1 MLTGWAKPFKVNRL
15 IAQKESVAKLPRHRQ
30 MPGSPK
36 LQHSLLHLNS
46 TYADFIGRDYRFR
59 GMSGTLVALIVT
71 VPMILL
77 LIFLVAYDFPKS
89 YFYGNGGLMVFLVSE
104 FVFIALLV
112 GLCVMFWR
120 LIFRHEFFAYTY
132 YPIRFNRKTRMVHVF
147 RHPRFG
153 GVLSVPWDDVFW
165 HVGRGYVQKYL
176 CDVRGHL
183 MDGHEV
189 VDTFAVG
196 YCYGED
202 RMEKI
207 QSLWE
212 FIYRYM
218 EEGPGTVAD
227 HPMERLIH
235 ESPQPTWK
243 NCYFHAF
250 TSMGMA
256 FITLRY
262 VLAPLFY
269 PLVLSLASTRWLV
282 FRSCKPPVWPPEIE
296 AESRV
301 EPNDPHRWEEPSFIW
316 EFGDR
321 PEFVAYMKE
330 QERLREQGRGR
341 LRF

>member
-1 MLTGWAKPFKVNRL
+1 MLTGWAKPFKINRM
-15 IAQKESVAKLPRHRQ
+15 ITQKESVAKLSRQRQ
-30 MPGSPK
+30 MRGSPK
-36 LQHSLLHLNS
+36 LQHSLIHFNS

-59 GMSGTLVALIVT
+59 GMSGTLVALIIS
-71 VPMILL
+71 VPVILFLAFLVVGMFPESYLSGEEDFTTFIISEVVFVAILL
-77 LIFLVAYDFPKS
+77 GVCYML
-89 YFYGNGGLMVFLVSE
+89 
-104 FVFIALLV
+104 
-112 GLCVMFWR
+112 WR

-196 YCYGED
+196 YCYGDD
-202 RMEKI
+202 RMEEI
-207 QSLWE
+207 LSLWE

-218 EEGPGTVAD
+218 EEGPEMVAD

-235 ESPQPTWK
+235 DSPRPTWK
-243 NCYFHAF
+243 NCYSFAF
-250 TSMGMA
+250 MSMGMT

-262 VLAPLFY
+262 LLAPLFY
-269 PLVLSLASTRWLV
+269 PLVLSLASMRWLV
-282 FRSCKPPVWPPEIE
+282 FKTCKPPVWPHEIA
-296 AESRV
+296 AESYI
-301 EPNDPHRWEEPSFIW
+301 EPNDPHRWEEPGFIW

-321 PEFVAYMKE
+321 PEFVAYMDEQARLKE
-330 QERLREQGRGR
+330 RGKGRST
-341 LRF
+341 F